1 MGQMYAGAIF
11 CFDLGSCLVEGAFEE
26 SIPASGTMK
35 SFLWAEAADAP
46 MYFSGSA
53 ANFVAQLWQQK

>member
-1 MGQMYAGAIF
+1 
-11 CFDLGSCLVEGAFEE
+11 
-26 SIPASGTMK
+26 MK

>member
-1 MGQMYAGAIF
+1 MGQMYSGPIF
-11 CFDLGSCLVEGAFEE
+11 CFDLGSVIETAFEE
-26 SIPASGTMK
+26 SIPACGTTN